1 MKMDMAFLV
10 SAAVRAVDTP
20 QRREKAWRH
29 QTPAEA
35 DITGILEQADREH
48 ADGLLFDDR
57 VPDPEPDEDAAPS
70 EGHESLPRSDAE
82 SNALDEPCNACG
94 VSCESGWPTAE
105 QFGRGDQGVT
115 RRGMHTKKKEKN
127 EKMERRGNGPA
138 QAPGPEQGRGDHAE
152 DPRGQEHRPFLGLLP
167 ARGPAVAAGAR
178 SASLEVEQAA
188 RSEPGKEGTPPDQQ
202 RLIFEAEQ
210 EHADGDMQAKVQVE
224 AAGMQPDQQSRI
236 CASERHAD
244 QQCLTIA
251 GKRLELEGM
260 LAWED
265 VAEGTGEEGIPPD
278 QQGLTAAVKQ
288 LDVDEKGTPPD
299 QQGLTM
305 AGQRLE
311 LEEMLAH
318 ADRQLAEGIR
328 PNQQRAIFEGDQ
340 LQSKKVIPPD
350 QQGLSFA
357 GEQLEADRILN
368 IAGKQ
373 PKLEEMLAY
382 ADMRLVEDVQP
393 NLQRI
398 IFVGEQLQQ
407 KKAKEGIPPT
417 SMRAANSRR
426 RATSTTR
433 WRGWRRSCRRLRPA
447 WAQLPRWPFLTASG
461 QVYLD
466 AGEATRPAAP
476 RELAHVYGC
485 MQALQVEAEAQGVAG
500 LQGATLPCVQ
510 DGSKTRARAGR

>member
-1 MKMDMAFLV
+1 MA
-10 SAAVRAVDTP
+10 
-20 QRREKAWRH
+20 QRRH
-29 QTPAEA
+29 
-35 DITGILEQADREH
+35 
-48 ADGLLFDDR
+48 
-57 VPDPEPDEDAAPS
+57 
-70 EGHESLPRSDAE
+70 
-82 SNALDEPCNACG
+82 
-94 VSCESGWPTAE
+94 
-105 QFGRGDQGVT
+105 
-115 RRGMHTKKKEKN
+115 
-127 EKMERRGNGPA
+127 
-138 QAPGPEQGRGDHAE
+138 
-152 DPRGQEHRPFLGLLP
+152 P
-167 ARGPAVAAGAR
+167 ARNRAGGTMQKTQEGKNTGHFLACCR
-178 SASLEVEQAA
+178 PKGRQLQLELGASLEVEQAA
-188 RSEPGKEGTPPDQQ
+188 RSEPGKEGAPHDQQ

-288 LDVDEKGTPPD
+288 LDVDEKGIPPD

-398 IFVGEQLQQ
+398 IVVGEQLQQ
-407 KKAKEGIPPT
+407 KKAKEGIPPDINAGSQLEEEGNIDDPLARLEAILQKAEASVGT
-417 SMRAANSRR
+417 VAALAIFDSFGPGLPGC
-426 RATSTTR
+426 
-433 WRGWRRSCRRLRPA
+433 WRGH
-447 WAQLPRWPFLTASG
+447 
-461 QVYLD
+461 
-466 AGEATRPAAP
+466 AA
-476 RELAHVYGC
+476 R
-485 MQALQVEAEAQGVAG
+485 
-500 LQGATLPCVQ
+500 GA
-510 DGSKTRARAGR
+510 A